1 MIRRL
6 KAASASSNFD
16 FGFGRSLRCQAVV
29 RQTHGVHRLATVAT
43 PTRPYRLAHA

>member
-1 MIRRL
+1 MVQGTSALSRL
-6 KAASASSNFD
+6 D

-43 PTRPYRLAHA
+43 PGHANHSEPQN